1 MFRLVCSAT
10 RMLEYPMAGSDGHGS
25 VGKASTPNT
34 NTCLSKDAKTTT
46 VHSLSKLS
54 RARPGVSN

>member
-1 MFRLVCSAT
+1 
-10 RMLEYPMAGSDGHGS
+10 MAGSDGDGC

-34 NTCLSKDAKTTT
+34 NTCRSKDAKTTT

-54 RARPGVSN
+54 QAQPGVSN